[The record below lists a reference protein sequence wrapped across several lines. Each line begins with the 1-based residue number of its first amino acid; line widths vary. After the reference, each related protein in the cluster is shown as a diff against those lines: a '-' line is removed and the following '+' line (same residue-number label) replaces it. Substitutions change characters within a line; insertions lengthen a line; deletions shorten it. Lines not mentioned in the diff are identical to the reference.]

1 MRPDLLARLRA
12 TMRGEIMPEAGV
24 TGVTGVTDVT
34 GYASKSPEL
43 RRLRRLR
50 VKNTGLEKDA
60 FSGVTEGVTSPPP
73 DDRLAAPSSLED
85 RQASVEEI
93 YAQMEAERERRR
105 DWHAQPVE
113 GWRDGRLTI
122 RNIARDETV
131 VVDFRKWRSG
141 R

>member
-1 MRPDLLARLRA
+1 MMPMARRFEMVSSLIRQA
-12 TMRGEIMPEAGV
+12 
-24 TGVTGVTDVT
+24 
-34 GYASKSPEL
+34 ASEGI
-43 RRLRRLR
+43 RI
-50 VKNTGLEKDA
+50 TLENN
-60 FSGVTEGVTSPPP
+60 
-73 DDRLAAPSSLED
+73 DRLMAYGPAQARARWIPILRQHKQGIVAELAQLTMQTDRERACNLNQGGAPPAA
-85 RQASVEEI
+85 VEAI

-105 DWHAQPVE
+105 DWYAQPVE

>member
-1 MRPDLLARLRA
+1 MAYQRFKLPELSSGPAAVAAIAALHPGNRQTAA
-12 TMRGEIMPEAGV
+12 NAASAARGEPENEIPA
-24 TGVTGVTDVT
+24 T
-34 GYASKSPEL
+34 A
-43 RRLRRLR
+43 
-50 VKNTGLEKDA
+50 
-60 FSGVTEGVTSPPP
+60 
-73 DDRLAAPSSLED
+73 SLED
-85 RQASVEEI
+85 RRASVEEI

-105 DWHAQPVE
+105 DWYAQPVE